1 MRKYF
6 FMIGGSLM
14 VLQQIY
20 AQPAVRDDI
29 PTIKQIC
36 RCEELP
42 MKDNQFGDETEAQ
55 KEVDKLAV
63 LVGVKIQ
70 DVLELPQCTANARA
84 LKCKE
89 NKYILYNND
98 FLNEMQKK
106 ASWAERFVMAHE
118 IGHHLHLHTDE
129 KNVFNDS
136 RLPKISIEKHNGQT
150 IYCAYKINRKGD
162 STRIVSEST
171 LKLQS
176 FYQHLKEFQA
186 DATATWILF
195 QRGIKKNE
203 LESIWTQYAFQT
215 QQKAEVWSTTHP
227 SISTRKKHTLLLWD
241 ALSQAQPLSKIPSTS
256 QNTTKT
262 YEKTLQKATR
272 LIRDKE
278 IKNKKKVN
286 ITRLLSGQ
294 AASNFIFDLS
304 ENAFG
309 SDSADLSPSERLFWE
324 YIKRKHKF
332 TIEPVIGVSVAAN
345 QRWTTPEIYRENAL
359 SAQFTKPSA
368 YVGAKLTWFS
378 WYNFLWLESS
388 VVYKRME
395 FATYDTQNNLKY
407 KVEQFKWQGVQVAP
421 QAILTTVSN
430 KRNYQL
436 LKQGLYVSLGGS
448 FDIPFSLSYQ
458 NFHAPSSIQFIR
470 AMSSLSPIVGVGLIQ
485 LSRDKTKINAR
496 LGLTYQAQKIILK
509 NYKESPM
516 YVPQIGIQLSARC
529 W

>member
-1 MRKYF
+1 MRNCLLLF
-6 FMIGGSLM
+6 GCIFIGVQKL
-14 VLQQIY
+14 Y
-20 AQPAVRDDI
+20 AQPTKNNDI
-29 PTIKQIC
+29 QAIKRIC

-42 MKDNQFGDETEAQ
+42 MKENQFGDETEAQ

-70 DVLELPQCTANARA
+70 DVLEIPQCTANARA

-89 NKYILYNND
+89 NKYILYNNK
-98 FLNEMQKK
+98 FLDEMQKK

-129 KNVFNDS
+129 KNVFNDT

-195 QRGIKKNE
+195 QRGIKKDE
-203 LESIWTQYAFQT
+203 LESIWTQYTLQT

-227 SISTRKKHTLLLWD
+227 SISTRKKHTLLLWE
-241 ALSQAQPLSKIPSTS
+241 ALCRAQPLSKMPSTS
-256 QNTTKT
+256 QNTSKS
-262 YEKTLQKATR
+262 YEKTIQKATR

-278 IKNKKKVN
+278 TKNKKKVN
-286 ITRLLSGQ
+286 VTRLLSGQ
-294 AASNFIFDLS
+294 AVSNFIFDLS

-309 SDSADLSPSERLFWE
+309 SDSTGLSPSEQLFWE
-324 YIKRKHKF
+324 YIQRKHKF
-332 TIEPVIGVSVAAN
+332 TIEPVIGMSIAN
-345 QRWTTPEIYRENAL
+345 NQWTTTPQMYKENAL
-359 SAQFTKPSA
+359 LAQFTRPSA
-368 YVGAKLTWFS
+368 YVGAKLTWLS

-407 KVEQFKWQGVQVAP
+407 KVEQFKWQGVQIAP
-421 QAILTTVSN
+421 QVILTTVSN

-436 LKQGLYVSLGGS
+436 LKQGLYVSIGGS
-448 FDIPFSLSYQ
+448 LDIPCNLNYQ
-458 NFHAPSSIQFIR
+458 NFHAPSSVQFIR
-470 AMSSLSPIVGVGLIQ
+470 SMPSLSPIVGVGLIQ

-509 NYKESPM
+509 NYKEYPIH
-516 YVPQIGIQLSARC
+516 VPQIGIQLSARC